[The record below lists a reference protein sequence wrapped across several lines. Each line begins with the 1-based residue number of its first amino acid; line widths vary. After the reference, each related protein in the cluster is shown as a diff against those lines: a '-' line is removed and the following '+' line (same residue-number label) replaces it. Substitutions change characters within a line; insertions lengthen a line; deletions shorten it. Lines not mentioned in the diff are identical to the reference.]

1 MRTATIYNFLLE
13 ATLMA
18 SIAIV
23 LMIPVR
29 KFLRGPVGNRAIYFA
44 WLLVAVR
51 LLCPLALPN
60 PAINEIRSAYSPD
73 QAVRPIG
80 GQIQVR
86 LSDASREAYFWAEE
100 RSQSGRGDP
109 LTSRLFE
116 FYGSIR
122 NGMLPIRL
130 MRVYLLGV
138 ALAMGWFIASNLR
151 FRHRLRADR
160 IEPVSG
166 KLKEQYDT
174 LCARRGVK
182 AIPVYFTDPL
192 PSACLVG
199 VFRPYIALPLT
210 AAPQDVIQVLEH
222 EVCHLK
228 GRDHLWALLRL
239 ACCVV
244 HWFNPLVW
252 LAANMSR
259 TDGELACD
267 DRVVKGMDEAQKKAY
282 ANILVLAA
290 ARRNAPGVAVLA
302 TGMIMTGRRLKTRVR
317 AILRN
322 GQVKRVLATAFSVTA
337 CLLLVGAFATAEYH
351 VPPAIPAI
359 SQSAGFTPR
368 SVADEA
374 DAIAYFRELAQME
387 YLQWDLTNDL
397 TFEVTRQD
405 GEYSVSA
412 LREENGPGSRAIF
425 SESGHVRYLN
435 TDATFWDY
443 SWSDSNL
450 YQNDAETQEEVARY
464 LLDFA
469 DTLNPGAADRI
480 EAMQY
485 ADEDKFGKMHFLT
498 FMGLAGGDDVY
509 TKFVAEVTPEV
520 RVIQYAEGRTTYGG
534 SGIMP

>member
-1 MRTATIYNFLLE
+1 M
-13 ATLMA
+13 
-18 SIAIV
+18 
-23 LMIPVR
+23 
-29 KFLRGPVGNRAIYFA
+29 
-44 WLLVAVR
+44 
-51 LLCPLALPN
+51 
-60 PAINEIRSAYSPD
+60 
-73 QAVRPIG
+73 
-80 GQIQVR
+80 
-86 LSDASREAYFWAEE
+86 
-100 RSQSGRGDP
+100 
-109 LTSRLFE
+109 
-116 FYGSIR
+116 
-122 NGMLPIRL
+122 
-130 MRVYLLGV
+130 
-138 ALAMGWFIASNLR
+138 
-151 FRHRLRADR
+151 
-160 IEPVSG
+160 
-166 KLKEQYDT
+166 
-174 LCARRGVK
+174 
-182 AIPVYFTDPL
+182 
-192 PSACLVG
+192 
-199 VFRPYIALPLT
+199 
-210 AAPQDVIQVLEH
+210 
-222 EVCHLK
+222 
-228 GRDHLWALLRL
+228 
-239 ACCVV
+239 
-244 HWFNPLVW
+244 
-252 LAANMSR
+252 
-259 TDGELACD
+259 
-267 DRVVKGMDEAQKKAY
+267 
-282 ANILVLAA
+282 
-290 ARRNAPGVAVLA
+290 AVLA
-302 TGMIMTGRRLKTRVR
+302 TGMTMTGRRLKTRVR
-317 AILRN
+317 AILRS

-351 VPPAIPAI
+351 VPPTIPAI

-498 FMGLAGGDDVY
+498 FMGLAGGDDAFS
-509 TKFVAEVTPEV
+509 KFVAEVTPEV